1 MAGIRRSRVRCP
13 SRQHPRRV
21 ELSMKSQDLP
31 IPEMNGDH
39 RAMELARL
47 WLVNG
52 AARVVIS
59 PNLWADPAPW
69 GILLADLV
77 QHLGNAYEAQGK
89 NRSEAISRILAAF
102 DAERGQP
109 TSTVTPLE

>member
-1 MAGIRRSRVRCP
+1 MTH
-13 SRQHPRRV
+13 Q
-21 ELSMKSQDLP
+21 ELP
-31 IPEMNGDH
+31 VPEMTSDH

-47 WLVNG
+47 WLVDG
-52 AARVVIS
+52 AAQVVIS

-89 NRSEAISRILAAF
+89 NRSDAISRIVAAF
-102 DAERGQP
+102 DAERGKP
-109 TSTVTPLE
+109 TSSVMPFK